1 MKAGFRRG
9 QVGAPG
15 DASNS
20 RLPTQGEFVT
30 DLPDVLRLN
39 AELSLQLSDYWH
51 EIDTNGGRNA
61 SSYYT
66 EDAEFHGQYATY
78 VGRAKIQEFYDWRV
92 KQGPRLSVHSFTNFR
107 AAFTGPD
114 TAEATNFLMLYA
126 RNGVK
131 ILPTHAPITISLA
144 TDKYRRVD
152 GRWLCTLRR
161 FEHWFEGDTPITNPK
176 L

>member
-1 MKAGFRRG
+1 M
-9 QVGAPG
+9 
-15 DASNS
+15 
-20 RLPTQGEFVT
+20 QGEFVT
-30 DLPDVLRLN
+30 DLSDVLRLN

-107 AAFTGPD
+107 AWFTGPD